1 MEKISVLIQ
10 TRTGSSRLQNKVLK
24 TIEGKPAIWHV
35 INRIKQI
42 DSVEQIALITTKK
55 PEDKILLKIAEENGI
70 IGFAGNELD
79 VLDRHFQCAKEIKA
93 DPIIRITSDCP
104 LIDPSI
110 SEKILQHYLSNKYD
124 FVSNT
129 ITPTFPDGLDTEIFS
144 YSALEKAVCEAKLPS
159 EREHVTTYFIKY
171 PEKFKISNYVNDS
184 TLSNLRWTLDTEQDL
199 FFIREIYS
207 RMKPKTIF
215 SMDEIL
221 NILSSNPKLLEI
233 NQGIQRNEGHLSSLD
248 KDKAFLKNIKS

>member
-24 TIEGKPAIWHV
+24 TIEGKPTIWHV
-35 INRIKQI
+35 INRVKQI

-55 PEDKILLKIAEENGI
+55 PEDEILLKIAEENGI

-104 LIDPSI
+104 LIDPI
-110 SEKILQHYLSNKYD
+110 LSEKSLQYYLSNKYD

-144 YSALEKAVCEAKLPS
+144 YGALEKAACEAKLPS
-159 EREHVTTYFIKY
+159 EREHVTPYFTKH
-171 PEKFKISNYVNDS
+171 PEKFKISNYANDS
-184 TLSNLRWTLDTEQDL
+184 DLSNLRFTLDREQDL
-199 FFIREIYS
+199 IFIREIYS

-215 SMDEIL
+215 SMDEFLKIF
-221 NILSSNPKLLEI
+221 SSNPKLLEI

-248 KDKAFLKNIKS
+248 KDKAFLKNIRS